1 MPAPAGPLLDQ
12 LRRDATAAI
21 AARAAEARAE
31 AERIRDAAAVRRAH
45 RRADAVAERERAL
58 SQQRDAAR
66 DAATQQTRGAVLGA
80 RAAWLDRVFAEVARQ
95 LEMLAGRPDL
105 AQRLTPLL
113 ADALPFIETDA
124 TRVRCSG
131 ATRPAVTAALAALGG
146 ADTPVAIDD
155 TVPLGAILEDERA
168 TVRVDATLAAR
179 LRRLR
184 PTLSIDAVRM
194 LEEAAP

>member
-31 AERIRDAAAVRRAH
+31 AARIRDAAAARRAR
-45 RRADAVAERERAL
+45 RRADAVADRERGL
-58 SQQRDAAR
+58 SRLRAAAR
-66 DAATQQTRGAVLGA
+66 DEATQQTRRAVLDA
-80 RAAWLDRVFAEVARQ
+80 RADYLERVFAEVARQ
-95 LEMLAGRPDL
+95 LEMLGGRPDL

-113 ADALPFIETDA
+113 ADALPFIETA
-124 TRVRCSG
+124 ETRVRCSRAAG
-131 ATRPAVTAALAALGG
+131 PAVEAALAALGCAG
-146 ADTPVAIDD
+146 APVAIDD
-155 TVPLGAILEDERA
+155 TVPLGAILEDARA

-179 LRRLR
+179 LHRLR